1 MNIGEFKQAVRELRQ
16 ALKQDGVAFV
26 TQLDAPSEAFK
37 EENALGA
44 FLEGDGEGEEV
55 FSLVLQLGALL
66 QDLSD
71 ESPVYPELM
80 VEVRLILDQYWAWVA
95 KNIAHESWQKGEEVS
110 PWLHLQKQLSR
121 AGLLESD
128 YHHPILFRVLARQY
142 LSLGQSQLE
151 LDKLLFML
159 TRSGRLISYVERGG
173 SPGYPMVQLNASI
186 AKIER
191 LQLGHEVGKL
201 KAKTTI
207 LVTLFYLLHRCCT
220 VEQLALIPPLIYYRL
235 HTTDE
240 ERNSEL
246 AIFTSLCSDIPVWQA
261 FFARNNCYVD
271 TKAFRD
277 EACLKDLA
285 PLIPT
290 ARMALLHAVDNTR
303 WIYSFIYQS
312 RQLKL
317 LDENQLLA
325 HTIELFRKEFATLQD
340 RSYSAALDFAAETRR
355 QINCLTE
362 REANLVHDALYTFC
376 LYVYEEERPKDKFA
390 NPFAPSGKTK
400 CNAAEKKRKDLAGFP
415 IKYGFFEVI
424 ALKQGRLGALVNM
437 FEGDGS
443 GHKLV

>member
-1 MNIGEFKQAVRELRQ
+1 
-16 ALKQDGVAFV
+16 
-26 TQLDAPSEAFK
+26 
-37 EENALGA
+37 
-44 FLEGDGEGEEV
+44 
-55 FSLVLQLGALL
+55 
-66 QDLSD
+66 
-71 ESPVYPELM
+71 M
-80 VEVRLILDQYWAWVA
+80 VEVRRILDQYWVWVV
-95 KNIAHESWQKGEEVS
+95 KNVTHENWQKGEEVI
-110 PWLHLQKQLSR
+110 PWLHLQKQLSH
-121 AGLLESD
+121 AGLLENN

-159 TRSGRLISYVERGG
+159 TRSGALISYVERGEL
-173 SPGYPMVQLNASI
+173 PGYPMVQLNASI

-191 LQLGHEVGKL
+191 LHLGHEIEKL

-220 VEQLALIPPLIYYRL
+220 VEQLALIPQLIYYRL

-240 ERNSEL
+240 ERDSEM

-261 FFARNNCYVD
+261 FFARNNYYVD
-271 TKAFRD
+271 TNTFRN
-277 EACLKDLA
+277 EACLKEIA
-285 PLIPT
+285 SLIPT
-290 ARMALLHAVDNTR
+290 ARLTLLHAVDNMR

-312 RQLKL
+312 RQLKI

-325 HTIELFRKEFATLQD
+325 HTIQLFRKEFATLQD
-340 RSYSAALDFAAETRR
+340 RSYSAALDFAAEIRR

-362 REANLVHDALYTFC
+362 KEANLVHDALYTFC
-376 LYVYEEERPKDKFA
+376 LHVYEEERPRDKFA
-390 NPFAPSGKTK
+390 NPFALSGKTK

-415 IKYGFFEVI
+415 IKYGFLEVI

-443 GHKLV
+443 NQKLV